1 MFSIIMTW
9 VGAVLGLVVLLAMAC
24 GAFVLDFDD
33 TGGDPHRRGPELPEA
48 APGPNP
54 APST

>member
-1 MFSIIMTW
+1 MTW

-48 APGPNP
+48 TPGPNP